1 MLKVKISFFPIEN
14 IFSQIIDKF
23 LKFEVMEYLI
33 HCVLNRSSLISC
45 KFLALYS
52 TLKLK
57 LGPNFSQF
65 IHNSSIDSKLGF
77 LSVCLRLYFQVFPN
91 SQRDFGIFLL
101 LWLDFSVF
109 PNSGKKDGKL
119 LLCLNI
125 SLGCTSKLFPI
136 H

>member
-1 MLKVKISFFPIEN
+1 MPKFRISFLSIEN
-14 IFSQIIDKF
+14 IFSQFIDKF

-45 KFLALYS
+45 KLLALYS
-52 TLKLK
+52 TLKLR
-57 LGPNFSQF
+57 LGPNF
-65 IHNSSIDSKLGF
+65 HNSSIDSKLEF
-77 LSVCLRLYFQVFPN
+77 LSVSLRLYFQDFPN
-91 SQRDFGIFLL
+91 SQRDFEIFFML

-119 LLCLNI
+119 LLFLNI
-125 SLGCTSKLFPI
+125 SLGCTSKLFLI